1 MLYDY
6 VIMHHLAD
14 DKSDIDEPLY
24 LKELKDEKANVFLI
38 LLATSSSSNSYNYFY
53 VKRQYSAEPEYF
65 IPYKSKSKMHTSAS
79 RKRNLKIGLNGS
91 LRGSRRKENSSP
103 FI

>member
-24 LKELKDEKANVFLI
+24 LKELKDEKSQR
-38 LLATSSSSNSYNYFY
+38 LLDIVGN
-53 VKRQYSAEPEYF
+53 
-65 IPYKSKSKMHTSAS
+65 
-79 RKRNLKIGLNGS
+79 
-91 LRGSRRKENSSP
+91 
-103 FI
+103 